1 MAKGNSK
8 RDAVAGTVD
17 INRLQNV
24 KDVKIEGNSISFL
37 YQGNINNMIKQ
48 LADFDIADINISEPD
63 FEEIFMHYYMGGK
76 ENDNI

>member
-1 MAKGNSK
+1 
-8 RDAVAGTVD
+8 
-17 INRLQNV
+17 
-24 KDVKIEGNSISFL
+24 
-37 YQGNINNMIKQ
+37 MIKQ